1 MQLLDNG
8 GCPGSRMGIPA
19 VFEDYLDLFHRSGHR
34 FLRGG
39 IGLQELQRAFL
50 LQLPK
55 QFQSHWVIGYASGGE
70 LIHQTCLHLDQGV
83 LVAGE
88 QFEFCHRLTIWSETM
103 QIGQV
108 SSSRFRQQGG
118 IYRIRLRT
126 RCCSPTIDGA
136 RIHRIDWP
144 PCLQQVSNQ
153 QSMGR
158 LNDARHL
165 LFWCITDDLLEKRVQ
180 LGKSLRAVITTKRS
194 DLASFFVN
202 YQSVM
207 IG

>member
-1 MQLLDNG
+1 
-8 GCPGSRMGIPA
+8 MGIPA
-19 VFEDYLDLFHRSGHR
+19 VFEDSLDLFHRSGHR

-88 QFEFCHRLTIWSETM
+88 QFEFCHRLTLWSETM

-108 SSSRFRQQGG
+108 SSSRFRQQVG
-118 IYRIRLRT
+118 IYL
-126 RCCSPTIDGA
+126 
-136 RIHRIDWP
+136 
-144 PCLQQVSNQ
+144 
-153 QSMGR
+153 
-158 LNDARHL
+158 
-165 LFWCITDDLLEKRVQ
+165 
-180 LGKSLRAVITTKRS
+180 
-194 DLASFFVN
+194 
-202 YQSVM
+202 
-207 IG
+207 